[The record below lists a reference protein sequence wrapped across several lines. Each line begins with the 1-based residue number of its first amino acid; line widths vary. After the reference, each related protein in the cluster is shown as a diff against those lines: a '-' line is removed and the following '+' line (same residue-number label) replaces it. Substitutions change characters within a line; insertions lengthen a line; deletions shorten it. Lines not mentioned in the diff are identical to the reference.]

1 MIYLLDTN
9 TLVYALNRQGGVRE
23 RVNDAALRSGL
34 ATSSIVVAELL
45 YGAARSSRPEENRS
59 VVLRGLERVKI
70 LPFTLA
76 TAEHFARLMA
86 SLAARGKPAP
96 RIDLMIAAS
105 AVEMNATL
113 VTHDR
118 DLLSAPIPE
127 LRVVDWYT
135 PGK

>member
-1 MIYLLDTN
+1 
-9 TLVYALNRQGGVRE
+9 
-23 RVNDAALRSGL
+23 
-34 ATSSIVVAELL
+34 
-45 YGAARSSRPEENRS
+45 
-59 VVLRGLERVKI
+59 
-70 LPFTLA
+70 
-76 TAEHFARLMA
+76 MA

>member
-1 MIYLLDTN
+1 M
-9 TLVYALNRQGGVRE
+9 
-23 RVNDAALRSGL
+23 
-34 ATSSIVVAELL
+34 
-45 YGAARSSRPEENRS
+45 
-59 VVLRGLERVKI
+59 
-70 LPFTLA
+70 PFTLA

-86 SLAARGKPAP
+86 SLAARGKPAT

-135 PGK
+135 AGK